1 MYIKDNVISFF
12 EYGLNKQR
20 IKDDEIENMRYALFM
35 QQHVDD
41 DTFTNENE
49 FEFDHKNREV
59 NDDNPQT
66 PE

>member
-1 MYIKDNVISFF
+1 MEIKDNVISLF
-12 EYGLNKQR
+12 EYKINKQR

-49 FEFDHKNREV
+49 FEFSDS
-59 NDDNPQT
+59 DD
-66 PE
+66 